1 MRREVRRGWWT
12 TGIDELVVLRGIRP
26 YSGMLA
32 SLVPVARSSGGGE
45 TMWSKLARV
54 VVNRLRSP
62 LSRIAVSLVGGCLV
76 LRRLAAFHGS
86 QHLQQGVFGLA
97 LADLE
102 LAYPRPYLPVRI
114 PRRYPGMDSFL
125 SWVRRGF
132 ILDRG
137 GHWLLRTL
145 GAKGSLIDRC
155 AGADY
160 DGVGRVV
167 LV

>member
-1 MRREVRRGWWT
+1 MDSGKYRNTGEGGLYVQLVAEESGSFAVCRGGSNSIISDGQLLATNREKCTQATQEGHFSE
-12 TGIDELVVLRGIRP
+12 DHHYQLVCLPGLLWMV
-26 YSGMLA
+26 
-32 SLVPVARSSGGGE
+32 VSGGSASAEMG
-45 TMWSKLARV
+45 
-54 VVNRLRSP
+54 
-62 LSRIAVSLVGGCLV
+62 
-76 LRRLAAFHGS
+76 
-86 QHLQQGVFGLA
+86 
-97 LADLE
+97 
-102 LAYPRPYLPVRI
+102 
-114 PRRYPGMDSFL
+114 SFL